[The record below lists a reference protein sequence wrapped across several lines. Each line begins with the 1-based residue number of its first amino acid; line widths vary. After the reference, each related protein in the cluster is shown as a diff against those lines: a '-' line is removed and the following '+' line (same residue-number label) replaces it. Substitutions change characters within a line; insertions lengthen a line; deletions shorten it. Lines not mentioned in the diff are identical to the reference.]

1 MNYYLRY
8 TKRQRP
14 IKESEGSRRLRFPYL
29 EMIGKV
35 ISLTHRPPLSTQ
47 VIFLILISVRVPY
60 CGLKHYVNEKF
71 Q

>member
-1 MNYYLRY
+1 M
-8 TKRQRP
+8 
-14 IKESEGSRRLRFPYL
+14 RLRFPYL